1 MATYPE
7 DEFDQLPP
15 TGRRGAHRRE
25 GDTGQRSAYAII
37 GVVAVI
43 AILLV
48 VAVFNIIRTSFV
60 DPEEQVA
67 EPPAAEQTES
77 PGEDPTEDG
86 DDSIAAVDKDAVTV
100 AVFNGSGVTG
110 AGAAFAEATE
120 ANGWNVDE
128 VGNYQTPD
136 STSTV
141 FYTSPDQEVQAAALA
156 DELGIEQIEESTDF
170 SADLTVVIAS
180 DIAEQ
185 GPPAADGATEGPGGA
200 DDDAE
205 GADG

>member
-1 MATYPE
+1 MPTYPE
-7 DEFDQLPP
+7 DEFDRLPP
-15 TGRRGAHRRE
+15 TGRRGAHRRDD
-25 GDTGQRSAYAII
+25 GIGKRGAYVLI

-48 VAVFNIIRTSFV
+48 VGVFNIIRTSFT

-77 PGEDPTEDG
+77 PDEDPTEDA
-86 DDSIAAVDKDAVTV
+86 DDSVAAIDREAVVV

-120 ANGWNVDE
+120 ANGWIVDE
-128 VGNYQTPD
+128 VGNYQTAD
-136 STSTV
+136 SASTV
-141 FYTSPDQEVQAAALA
+141 YYSTADQEVQAAALA
-156 DELGIEQIEESTDF
+156 DELGIEQIEESADF
-170 SADLTVVIAS
+170 SADLTVVVAS

-185 GPPAADGATEGPGGA
+185 GPP
-200 DDDAE
+200 
-205 GADG
+205 GADGETDAPDEAP

>member
-1 MATYPE
+1 MSTYPE
-7 DEFDQLPP
+7 DEFDRLPP
-15 TGRRGAHRRE
+15 TGRRGAHRRDD
-25 GDTGQRSAYAII
+25 GIGRRGAYVLIA
-37 GVVAVI
+37 VVAVV

-48 VAVFNIIRTSFV
+48 VGVFNIIRTSFS

-67 EPPAAEQTES
+67 PPAVEQTES
-77 PGEDPTEDG
+77 PDEDPTEDA
-86 DDSIAAVDKDAVTV
+86 DDSVAAVDREAVVV

-120 ANGWNVDE
+120 ANGWIVDE

-136 STSTV
+136 PSSTV
-141 FYTSPDQEVQAAALA
+141 YYSTADQEVQAAALA
-156 DELGIEQIEESTDF
+156 EELGIEQIEESGDF
-170 SADLTVVIAS
+170 SADLTVVVAS

-185 GPPAADGATEGPGGA
+185 GPPDAGGGTAAPE
-200 DDDAE
+200 E

>member
-1 MATYPE
+1 MPTYPE
-7 DEFDQLPP
+7 DEFDRLPP
-15 TGRRGAHRRE
+15 TGRRGAHRRDD
-25 GDTGQRSAYAII
+25 GIGRRGAYVLI

-48 VAVFNIIRTSFV
+48 VGVFNIIRTSFI
-60 DPEEQVA
+60 DPEELVDDPPVA
-67 EPPAAEQTES
+67 EETES
-77 PGEDPTEDG
+77 PGEDPTEG
-86 DDSIAAVDKDAVTV
+86 ADDSVAAVDREAVVV

-120 ANGWNVDE
+120 ANGWVVDE

-136 STSTV
+136 SNSTV
-141 FYTSPDQEVQAAALA
+141 FYSSADQEVQAAALA
-156 DELGIEQIEESTDF
+156 EELGIEQIEESGDF

-185 GPPAADGATEGPGGA
+185 GPPDTGGGTAAP
-200 DDDAE
+200 DAE

>member
-1 MATYPE
+1 MPTYPE
-7 DEFDQLPP
+7 DEFDRLPP
-15 TGRRGAHRRE
+15 TGRRGAHRRDD
-25 GDTGQRSAYAII
+25 GIGRRGAYVLI

-48 VAVFNIIRTSFV
+48 VGVFNIIRTSFI
-60 DPEEQVA
+60 DPEELVDDPPVA
-67 EPPAAEQTES
+67 EETES
-77 PGEDPTEDG
+77 PGEDPTEG
-86 DDSIAAVDKDAVTV
+86 ADDSVAAVDREAVVV

-120 ANGWNVDE
+120 ANGWVVDE

-136 STSTV
+136 SNSTV
-141 FYTSPDQEVQAAALA
+141 FYSSADQEVQAAALA
-156 DELGIEQIEESTDF
+156 EELGVEQIEESGDF

-185 GPPAADGATEGPGGA
+185 GPPDAGGGTAAPEDDGAEG
-200 DDDAE
+200 
-205 GADG
+205 

>member
-1 MATYPE
+1 VPTYPE
-7 DEFDQLPP
+7 DEFDRLPP
-15 TGRRGAHRRE
+15 TGRRGAHRRDD
-25 GDTGQRSAYAII
+25 GIGRRGAYVLI

-48 VAVFNIIRTSFV
+48 VGVFNIIRTSFI
-60 DPEEQVA
+60 DPEELVDDPPVA
-67 EPPAAEQTES
+67 EETES
-77 PGEDPTEDG
+77 PGEDPTEG
-86 DDSIAAVDKDAVTV
+86 ADDSVAAVDREAVVV

-120 ANGWNVDE
+120 ANGWVVDE

-141 FYTSPDQEVQAAALA
+141 YYSSADQEVQAAALA
-156 DELGIEQIEESTDF
+156 EELGVEQIEESGDF

-185 GPPAADGATEGPGGA
+185 GPP
-200 DDDAE
+200 DAE
-205 GADG
+205 GATAAPDAEDADG

>member
-1 MATYPE
+1 MPTYPE
-7 DEFDQLPP
+7 DEFDRLPP
-15 TGRRGAHRRE
+15 TGRRGAHRRDD
-25 GDTGQRSAYAII
+25 GIGTRGAYVLI
-37 GVVAVI
+37 GVVAVV

-48 VAVFNIIRTSFV
+48 VGVFNIIRTSFT

-77 PGEDPTEDG
+77 PGEDPTEDA
-86 DDSIAAVDKDAVTV
+86 DDSVAAIDREAVVV

-120 ANGWNVDE
+120 ANGWIVDE
-128 VGNYQTPD
+128 VGNYQTAD
-136 STSTV
+136 SASTV
-141 FYTSPDQEVQAAALA
+141 YYSTADHEVQAAALA
-156 DELGIEQIEESTDF
+156 DELGIEQIEESADF

-185 GPPAADGATEGPGGA
+185 GPPGA
-200 DDDAE
+200 DDETAAPDE
-205 GADG
+205 ES

>member
-1 MATYPE
+1 MPTYPE
-7 DEFDQLPP
+7 DEFDRLPP
-15 TGRRGAHRRE
+15 TGRRGAHRRDD
-25 GDTGQRSAYAII
+25 GIGRRGAYVLI

-48 VAVFNIIRTSFV
+48 VGVFNIIRTSFI
-60 DPEEQVA
+60 DPEELVDDPPVA
-67 EPPAAEQTES
+67 EETES
-77 PGEDPTEDG
+77 PGEDPTEG
-86 DDSIAAVDKDAVTV
+86 ADDSVAAVDREAVVV

-120 ANGWNVDE
+120 ANGWVVDE

-136 STSTV
+136 SNSTV
-141 FYTSPDQEVQAAALA
+141 FYSSADQEVQAAALA
-156 DELGIEQIEESTDF
+156 EELGIEQIEESGDF

-185 GPPAADGATEGPGGA
+185 GPPDTGGGTAAPEDDGAEG
-200 DDDAE
+200 
-205 GADG
+205 